1 MLSNRA
7 TLFYKAFHS
16 CNKAGDRGERLPI
29 EDWNFAGRAPMATI
43 HIKPQQTDIYVM
55 DGTILRDA
63 LLKNSIDIYKGMAKL
78 LNCGGVGQC
87 GTCVVEIL
95 TGAEQ
100 LSERTA
106 VEEQK
111 LRNKPVSYRLAC
123 QTVVSG
129 ELGVRVKP

>member
-1 MLSNRA
+1 
-7 TLFYKAFHS
+7 
-16 CNKAGDRGERLPI
+16 
-29 EDWNFAGRAPMATI
+29 MATI